1 MELFTQKLSEGI
13 PLINHTNI
21 RNNIGKYA
29 MVFGKIDSQSKG
41 TIYLNT
47 SEEAGPQIMVKG
59 AQLQIDSPY
68 CAIIGIVEADG
79 SLTYC
84 DSFTEGMENF
94 DFLENYNKLIELYS
108 TKKDLE
114 PYI

>member
-1 MELFTQKLSEGI
+1 MELFTHKLSEGI

-29 MVFGKIDSQSKG
+29 MVFGKIDSQTKG
-41 TIYLNT
+41 TLYLNT
-47 SEEAGPQIMVKG
+47 TEENGPQIMVKG
-59 AQLQIDSPY
+59 IHDNIKSPY
-68 CAIIGIVEADG
+68 CAIIGLVEADG

-84 DSFTEGMENF
+84 DSFSEGMENF